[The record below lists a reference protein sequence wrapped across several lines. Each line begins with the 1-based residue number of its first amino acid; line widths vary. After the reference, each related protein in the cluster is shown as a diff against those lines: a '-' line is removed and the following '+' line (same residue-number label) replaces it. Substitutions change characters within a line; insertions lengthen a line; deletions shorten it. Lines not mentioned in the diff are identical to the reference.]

1 MLMADEDGGLN
12 EDISISKYRD
22 KIVHG
27 PIFHMLLWLGAPPLL
42 NQLIIIAYN
51 TADAYWLSQYSDV
64 TVAVPR
70 QTWPII
76 MLFQALAMAL
86 TAACLSTVSQ
96 YIGGK
101 AYREASRSAS
111 RFFTVL
117 FFAGGILC
125 IALLALR
132 ECIFSYIIS
141 TPPEI
146 FNDVIK
152 YSGIIAFDIFLNY
165 ISLTFTT
172 LLQSVGDTRSPAM
185 VNAVAVGL
193 NILLDPFLVLGIH
206 PFPRLGVIGAAIT
219 DVMGK
224 SISVLMLTYIIR
236 KNYPDL
242 KIAFT
247 RDIDFEWAAL
257 VARISSPI
265 LILGLTNGFAFL
277 MQLRIVNELGI
288 VTATSYAIGFV
299 IMDIVDAALFGLGGA
314 TAIMVGQSL
323 GDGNIK
329 RAKEVAY
336 KSCLLVFT
344 LVSLGAALVYPI
356 RMYLIEIFT
365 DDSLILAETDSFLQ
379 KLLPTLPFFGLF
391 MVAISTGRGSG
402 HTFTP
407 TLIGIFRLWGIRVG
421 LGYMLAFLLGMG
433 SAGAWLAIA
442 LSNLIGGIAALIWI
456 KYGDWAKPVVKRET
470 IRKQEI

>member
-1 MLMADEDGGLN
+1 MADGDSGSDEDT
-12 EDISISKYRD
+12 SISRYRER
-22 KIVHG
+22 IVHD
-27 PIFHMLLWLGAPPLL
+27 PIFRMLLWLGAPPLL

-96 YIGGK
+96 YVGGR

-117 FFAGGILC
+117 FSAGGILC
-125 IALLALR
+125 IMLLALR
-132 ECIFSYIIS
+132 EYIFSHIIS

-146 FNDVIK
+146 FSDVVK
-152 YSGIIAFDIFLNY
+152 YSGIIALDIFLNY

-172 LLQSVGDTRSPAM
+172 LLQSVGDTRRPSI
-185 VNAVAVGL
+185 VNAAAVSL

-206 PFPRLGVIGAAIT
+206 PFPRLGVVGAALT

-224 SISVLMLTYIIR
+224 IMSVLMLTYIIR
-236 KNYPDL
+236 KSYPDL

-247 RDIDFEWAAL
+247 RDIDFEWITL
-257 VARISSPI
+257 VTRISSPI
-265 LILGLTNGFAFL
+265 LVLGLTNGFAFL
-277 MQLRIVNELGI
+277 MQLRIVNDLGI
-288 VTATSYAIGFV
+288 IAATSYAIGFV

-323 GDGNIK
+323 GAGK
-329 RAKEVAY
+329 TERAREVAY
-336 KSCLLVFT
+336 KSCLLVFM
-344 LVSLGAALVYPI
+344 LVALGATVIYPI
-356 RMYLIEIFT
+356 KEHLIEVFT
-365 DDSLILAETDSFLQ
+365 DDPLILTETASFLQ

-391 MVAISTGRGSG
+391 MVAMSTGRGSG
-402 HTFTP
+402 HTITP

-442 LSNLIGGIAALIWI
+442 LSNLIGGAAALIWI
-456 KYGDWAKPVVKRET
+456 KYGDWTKPVVK
-470 IRKQEI
+470 QEKLKEWEI